1 MFELCCDWLPQGD
14 QPKAIA
20 KLTESIQNNKQY
32 QTLLGVTGSGKTFVM
47 ANVIQKLQRPTIII
61 SHNKTLAAQLYSE
74 FKSFF
79 PKNAVEYFVSYYDF
93 YQPEAYIAQRDIYI
107 EKESSINEQLDKLRL
122 SSTSSLLSRPDTII
136 VASVSCIYGLGDPED
151 YRSMV
156 VRIEKDTDIERDD
169 LLRQLVDIQYER
181 NDLETSRG
189 TFRVRGD
196 TIEIYPSD
204 EAAALRVEMFGDT
217 IEKIAYIEPV
227 SKEVL
232 KEVDTVS
239 IYPAKHFVTPAEKVE
254 KAIVGI
260 RAELKEQLQLL
271 KEQQKLLEASR
282 LETRTLHDLE
292 MLREVGYCS
301 GVENYSRHF
310 SNRKAGERPFCLLDY
325 APKDFLT
332 FIDES
337 HVTIPQIRGMYRGD
351 RARKENLVNHGFRLP
366 SALDNRPLKLKEW
379 EKVTGQTVFV
389 SATPNEY
396 ELEQSQHEAV
406 ELIIRPTG
414 LLDPEVEVIP
424 TENQVQDIIERI
436 KQKAEINERVL
447 VTTLTKS
454 LSEDLTDFM
463 KDAGIKVAYLHCDI
477 DAFERVTILQDLRKG
492 KYDVVIGINL
502 LREGLDLPEVSLVAI
517 LDADRE
523 GFLRSETALIQTMG
537 RAARNAR
544 AKVILYG
551 DRITPA
557 MKNAMEETQRRREI
571 QQAYN
576 EKHGIEPKDINK
588 KILSGIEEIQEQQSE
603 IDGLVRESTS
613 EYNAQEQIQ
622 ELEKHMMLAA
632 QELNFELAAKLRD
645 QLMSLKEGGGTKTN
659 KRKKGRRRRR
669 RG

>member
-14 QPKAIA
+14 QPKAIEKLA
-20 KLTESIQNNKQY
+20 KSIEEKKQY

-47 ANVIQKLQRPTIII
+47 ANVIQKLQRPTIIM

-156 VRIEKDTDIERDD
+156 VRIEKNSDIERDL

-181 NDLETSRG
+181 NDIETSRG

-204 EAAALRVEMFGDT
+204 ENTAIRVEMFGDT
-217 IEKIAYIEPV
+217 IEKIVYIEPV

-232 KEVDTVS
+232 KEVTSVS
-239 IYPAKHFVTPAEKVE
+239 IFPAKHFVTPAEKVE
-254 KAIVGI
+254 KAIDRI
-260 RAELKEQLQLL
+260 QTELKHQLKIL
-271 KEQQKLLEASR
+271 KDQQKLLEASR

-310 SNRKAGERPFCLLDY
+310 SSRKAGDRPACLLDY
-325 APKDFLT
+325 APQGFLT

-337 HVTIPQIRGMYRGD
+337 HVTLPQIRGMYRGD

-366 SALDNRPLKLKEW
+366 SALDNRPLKLDEW
-379 EKVTGQTVFV
+379 EAVTGQTVFV
-389 SATPNEY
+389 SATPNDY
-396 ELEQSQHEAV
+396 ELEKSQHQPI

-414 LLDPEVEVIP
+414 LLDPVVEVIP
-424 TENQVQDIIERI
+424 TENQVQDIIARI
-436 KQKAEINERVL
+436 QEKAKSNERVL

-454 LSEDLTDFM
+454 LSEDLTDYM

-517 LDADRE
+517 LDADRQ

-551 DRITPA
+551 DKITSA
-557 MKNAMEETQRRREI
+557 MKNAMEETGRRRKI
-571 QQAYN
+571 QEAYN
-576 EKHGIEPKDINK
+576 KKHGITPRDIHK
-588 KILSGIEEIQEQQSE
+588 EILSGIEEIQETQSE
-603 IDGLVRESTS
+603 LDNLVRESTS
-613 EYNAQEQIQ
+613 GYNTQEQIN
-622 ELEKHMMLAA
+622 ELEQQMMLAA

-645 QLMSLKEGGGTKTN
+645 QLLSLKEGSGGTKN
-659 KRKKGRRRRR
+659 KRQKKRRRKR
-669 RG
+669 

>member
-232 KEVDTVS
+232 KEVNVVS

-254 KAIVGI
+254 KAIDGI
-260 RAELKEQLQLL
+260 RAELKEQLQVL

-310 SNRKAGERPFCLLDY
+310 SNRKAGDRPFCLLDY

-379 EKVTGQTVFV
+379 EKVTKQTVFV

-436 KQKAEINERVL
+436 KQKAEVNERVL

-576 EKHGIEPKDINK
+576 EKHGIEPQDITK
-588 KILSGIEEIQEQQSE
+588 KILTGIEEIQEQQSE
-603 IDGLVRESTS
+603 LDGLVRESTS

-622 ELEKHMMLAA
+622 ELEKHMMIAA

-645 QLMSLKEGGGTKTN
+645 QLLSLKEGGGTKTN